1 MSSTGST
8 PTEGASEG
16 STTGATTT
24 GGSGSKSN
32 NGSTNQGGQNTNAA
46 RRNNQGQQSNSS
58 SVERNFQGKEPSIG
72 SVMGLRSKRIDKKT
86 TFDLFRKD
94 LANYIDRTFD
104 EAADVVDFVK
114 YMEDPTVDF
123 ENLYKPVS
131 KTEDELKDPVTK
143 SLQDQEVKMY
153 LARKNK
159 LRQNKNKIWGL
170 LIGQC
175 SAALAS
181 VIEHKSEYRRKD
193 KANDVLWLLNE
204 IKQVSSGL
212 DMKCNRRYM
221 YHEALL
227 MFITMKQ
234 GDTESLDAWMNRI
247 ESNCQNLIMAGG
259 EHVLSSPQLMP
270 NGGLHA
276 TDEEIK

>member
-32 NGSTNQGGQNTNAA
+32 NGSMNHGGQNTNAA
-46 RRNNQGQQSNSS
+46 RRNNRGQQSNSS

-123 ENLYKPVS
+123 
-131 KTEDELKDPVTK
+131 
-143 SLQDQEVKMY
+143 
-153 LARKNK
+153 
-159 LRQNKNKIWGL
+159 
-170 LIGQC
+170 
-175 SAALAS
+175 
-181 VIEHKSEYRRKD
+181 
-193 KANDVLWLLNE
+193 
-204 IKQVSSGL
+204 
-212 DMKCNRRYM
+212 
-221 YHEALL
+221 
-227 MFITMKQ
+227 
-234 GDTESLDAWMNRI
+234 
-247 ESNCQNLIMAGG
+247 
-259 EHVLSSPQLMP
+259 
-270 NGGLHA
+270 
-276 TDEEIK
+276 